1 MLPWHLVDLFTLI
14 TTHPHLRQLTPCTL
28 CSCAQLDASDVESM
42 TPEQLSALVAR
53 RARTIAERAF
63 WDSIVWRFKTAAQ
76 GHALPSQLAPLLS
89 ELGTELSG
97 FVADPQEAQ
106 QLAEQYAEP
115 AVLSRLSSS
124 SGQQGGGANLT
135 ALGSMLEQ
143 LAQMLLKSGGS
154 ERTAEGADAAQQ
166 LHARMAAALAAAA
179 APSNGSSSPAAASS
193 PTGSPVQV
201 KRQEEAAAAAA
212 LAEGLAAA
220 LRLLMTQ
227 LKVVKLDAA
236 NARLAGLARAMR
248 EQGAVRYLQTKLAA
262 AWELPSLQ
270 DISSTVERE
279 QATAAVADKLSRTA
293 AWVSEVQQG
302 LQRDLQGTLS
312 TAGLLLDPSAATAA
326 VVAGGLQS
334 VELRSGVRASP
345 TASPARAGSIPR
357 SPGSSSAASPTAAG
371 AVKPRFPVT
380 LQSWQGMVRA
390 GLLAL
395 VSSTTP
401 AAGPQTPEVLLF
413 DRSRLH
419 DLQNALQQLMVAAA
433 GLLIVQQLRQ
443 AGGLPWDAE
452 MRAQAR
458 RRLLIVLSDPG
469 MKLAHLVT
477 ELTQLAGATGVA
489 TEERVSAHARIPC
502 GEKLRTTS

>member
-1 MLPWHLVDLFTLI
+1 M
-14 TTHPHLRQLTPCTL
+14 HPPQV
-28 CSCAQLDASDVESM
+28 DASDVESM

-76 GHALPSQLAPLLS
+76 GQALPSQLAPLLS

-97 FVADPQEAQ
+97 FVTEPAEAR
-106 QLAEQYAEP
+106 QLAEQFAEP
-115 AVLSRLSSS
+115 AVLARLTSSN
-124 SGQQGGGANLT
+124 GQQGGGANLT
-135 ALGSMLEQ
+135 ALGAMLEQ
-143 LAQMLLKSGGS
+143 LSQVLLKSGGPD
-154 ERTAEGADAAQQ
+154 RAAEGADAAQQ
-166 LHARMAAALAAAA
+166 LHARMAAALAAAV
-179 APSNGSSSPAAASS
+179 APASGSTSPTASSSPTS
-193 PTGSPVQV
+193 GSPVQA

-236 NARLAGLARAMR
+236 NTRLAGLARAMR
-248 EQGAVRYLQTKLAA
+248 EQGAVRYLQTKLTA
-262 AWELPSLQ
+262 AWELPDLGG
-270 DISSTVERE
+270 ISSTAERE
-279 QATAAVADKLSRTA
+279 QATARVVDKLSRTA
-293 AWVSEVQQG
+293 AWVAQVQKG
-302 LQRDLQGTLS
+302 LQQDLQRSLS
-312 TAGLLLDPSAATAA
+312 SAGLLLDTSAATAA

-345 TASPARAGSIPR
+345 TAGRTSVPR
-357 SPGSSSAASPTAAG
+357 SPGGSSAASPTAAG
-371 AVKPRFPVT
+371 AVKPRFPVALDT
-380 LQSWQGMVRA
+380 WQGAVRA
-390 GLLAL
+390 GLLSL

-401 AAGPQTPEVLLF
+401 AAGPQTPEVLAF
-413 DRSRLH
+413 DRARLH

-458 RRLLIVLSDPG
+458 RRLLVVLSDPG

-489 TEERVSAHARIPC
+489 TEDRVSVLGGQAASH
-502 GEKLRTTS
+502 GV

>member
-1 MLPWHLVDLFTLI
+1 
-14 TTHPHLRQLTPCTL
+14 
-28 CSCAQLDASDVESM
+28 M

-53 RARTIAERAF
+53 HARTIAERAF

-115 AVLSRLSSS
+115 AVLSRLCSS

-193 PTGSPVQV
+193 PTGSPVQA
-201 KRQEEAAAAAA
+201 KRQEEAAAAAP

-302 LQRDLQGTLS
+302 LQRDLQ
-312 TAGLLLDPSAATAA
+312 
-326 VVAGGLQS
+326 
-334 VELRSGVRASP
+334 
-345 TASPARAGSIPR
+345 
-357 SPGSSSAASPTAAG
+357 
-371 AVKPRFPVT
+371 
-380 LQSWQGMVRA
+380 
-390 GLLAL
+390 
-395 VSSTTP
+395 
-401 AAGPQTPEVLLF
+401 
-413 DRSRLH
+413 
-419 DLQNALQQLMVAAA
+419 
-433 GLLIVQQLRQ
+433 
-443 AGGLPWDAE
+443 
-452 MRAQAR
+452 
-458 RRLLIVLSDPG
+458 
-469 MKLAHLVT
+469 
-477 ELTQLAGATGVA
+477 
-489 TEERVSAHARIPC
+489 C
-502 GEKLRTTS
+502 